1 MSKHPNQGRTAAGL
15 NSPARIKPV
24 VFALASILLAG
35 GMMAT
40 PDAHAAGFIDDST
53 LTGGVYYWQ
62 RERDRK
68 DLNKTQEET
77 RPDGS
82 KVTVNNPAY
91 NKYATNLS
99 HSTANLSLDFSSG
112 YAWDVLG
119 LDVAAFTAIEMA
131 EASDSG
137 HPNEIAFS
145 SSNHAYNESYS
156 GDKSGV
162 SLYKAAAK
170 FKYGGFWGHAGYIQ
184 PAGQTL
190 IAPHWSLMPGTYR
203 GVEAGYKHDFG
214 EPGELSFSYMWA
226 DKYKSPW
233 HLEMDDFR
241 QNDRKTGVSYIH
253 SLGAKYDFKND
264 FVLEGAYG
272 QAENYI
278 DQYFA
283 KASYKMELAGNPL
296 TTSYQ
301 FYGAQDRINDKND
314 PNSIYDGLAWLQ
326 ALTFGY
332 TTGQFNWRLEGT
344 MVKAEGNQ
352 GFFLQRMTPT
362 YASSNGRLDVWWD
375 NRSDFNANGEK
386 SVYAGVLYDLAKWNL
401 PGLAVGGSYVY
412 AWDAKPSTNA
422 AYDQSQRLK
431 ESAWSLDALYT
442 IQEGR
447 AKGTL
452 FKLHYTQYDNHS
464 DNPSWGG
471 GYGNIFQDEKDVKF
485 IVIAPFTIF

>member
-1 MSKHPNQGRTAAGL
+1 MHKHLNRGRGSAYL
-15 NSPARIKPV
+15 KPV
-24 VFALASILLAG
+24 MYTLAGTLFGG
-35 GMMAT
+35 GMMFPEEAG
-40 PDAHAAGFIDDST
+40 AAGFIDDST

-68 DLNKTQEET
+68 DLNKTKEET
-77 RPDGS
+77 RPDGT
-82 KVTVNNPAY
+82 KVTVNNPDY
-91 NKYATNLS
+91 DKYATNLS
-99 HSTANLSLDFSSG
+99 HATANLNLDFSSG
-112 YAWDVLG
+112 YAWDMFG
-119 LDVAAFTAIEMA
+119 IDVAAFTAIELA

-145 SSNHAYNESYS
+145 SKNHAYDEDYS
-156 GDKSGV
+156 GDKGGV
-162 SLYKAAAK
+162 SLYKAAGK

-184 PAGQTL
+184 PTGQTL
-190 IAPHWSLMPGTYR
+190 IAPHWSFMPGTYR
-203 GVEAGYKHDFG
+203 GAEAGYKHDFG
-214 EPGELSFSYMWA
+214 DPGELSFSYMWA
-226 DKYKSPW
+226 DEYKSPW

-241 QNDRKTGVSYIH
+241 QNDKKTGVSYIH

-264 FVLEGAYG
+264 LVLEAAFG
-272 QAENYI
+272 QAESYV

-283 KASYKMELAGNPL
+283 KASYKIDLMGNPL

-301 FYGAQDRINDKND
+301 FYGAEDRIGNQND
-314 PNSIYDGLAWLQ
+314 PNSLYDGLAWLQ

-352 GFFLQRMTPT
+352 GYFLQRMTPT
-362 YASSNGRLDVWWD
+362 YSSSNGRLDVWWD

-386 SVYAGVLYDLAKWNL
+386 AVYAGVLYDLAKWDL
-401 PGLAVGGSYVY
+401 PGFAVGGSYVY
-412 AWDAKPSTNA
+412 AWDAKPSTNPI
-422 AYDQSQRLK
+422 YDQSQRLK

-464 DNPSWGG
+464 DIPSWGG